1 MKGFSALLKVPG
13 VLRIVLSQLYARLP
27 GGMLSLGLI
36 IYVERITDSYAIA
49 GITVGAATLGISVAQ
64 PALSRWMAI
73 FGIRGILGVTSLL
86 NVFAVIGMAFVPP
99 EPAWLVILG
108 LLIGLTQPPIQTAAR
123 TIYPRL
129 TPKKLLGRLYSL
141 DATAQEIIWV
151 VGPVVI
157 TLIAAQFGNLPI
169 LITIATIQTTGSIW
183 FIWNKEVGE
192 TKIPR
197 TTDAY
202 GKVLKNRIVSIM
214 TFMGLLFIGSFAGLE
229 VGAVAMFDEAIAGL
243 LIAVFSIGSV
253 IGGVFIG
260 GRANSKYS
268 LSLLIGL
275 VLVGFSLV
283 LVFPENPYWVGLSLF
298 IAGIG
303 VAPTLG
309 IMALT
314 ISGGTK
320 PNEIAEA
327 YGWQTTGQL
336 VGISIGSALAGIAV
350 DIIGPVAAFAV
361 SVFFGFGT
369 LMAALVAIRYLPAPS
384 EITAPETGPIAV
396 IKEPGSDSED
406 QDLNNPKE

>member
-275 VLVGFSLV
+275 VLVGFSMV

>member
-1 MKGFSALLKVPG
+1 
-13 VLRIVLSQLYARLP
+13 
-27 GGMLSLGLI
+27 MLSLGLI
-36 IYVERITDSYAIA
+36 IFVENQTSSYAIA
-49 GITVGAATLGISVAQ
+49 GITVGAATLGISVAG

-73 FGIRGILGVTSLL
+73 VGIRTILGTTSFL
-86 NVFAVIGMAFVPP
+86 NVIAVISMAFVPP
-99 EPAWLVILG
+99 EPLWLVLLG
-108 LLIGLTQPPIQTAAR
+108 LMIGLTQPPIQTAAR
-123 TIYPRL
+123 TIYPGI
-129 TPKKLLGRLYSL
+129 TPKKLLGRLFSL

-169 LITIATIQTTGSIW
+169 LITIAVIQATGSIW
-183 FIWNKEVGE
+183 FIANKEVGS

-229 VGAVAMFDEAIAGL
+229 VGAVAIFEEAIAGL

-253 IGGVFIG
+253 LGGVFIG
-260 GRANSKYS
+260 GRANSKYA
-268 LSLLIGL
+268 LSWLIAL
-275 VLVGFSLV
+275 VLLGFSMM
-283 LVFPENPYWVGLSLF
+283 LVFPYNPYWVGLSLF

-320 PNEIAEA
+320 PSEIAEA

-350 DIIGPVAAFAV
+350 DVISPVAAFAV
-361 SVFFGFGT
+361 SVIFGVGT
-369 LMAALVAIRYLPAPS
+369 LLAALLAIKYLPAPS
-384 EITAPETGPIAV
+384 EITSPETGPIAV
-396 IKEPGSDSED
+396 IKDQGSDKPE
-406 QDLNNPKE
+406 

>member
-36 IYVERITDSYAIA
+36 IYVERITESYAIA
-49 GITVGAATLGISVAQ
+49 GITVGAATLGISVAG

-73 FGIRGILGVTSLL
+73 FGIQTVLGVTSLL
-86 NVFAVIGMAFVPP
+86 NVIAVISMAFIPA
-99 EPAWLVILG
+99 EPAWLVLLG

-129 TPKKLLGRLYSL
+129 TPKKLLGRLFSL

-157 TLIAAQFGNLPI
+157 TLIAAQFGSLPI
-169 LITIATIQTTGSIW
+169 LITIATIQATGSLW
-183 FIWNKEVGE
+183 FIWNKEVAL

-253 IGGVFIG
+253 LGGVFVG
-260 GRANSKYS
+260 GRANSKYA
-268 LSLLIGL
+268 LSILIGV
-275 VLVGFSLV
+275 VLIGFAMILI
-283 LVFPENPYWVGLSLF
+283 FPANPYWVGLSLF

-314 ISGGTK
+314 ISGGTQ
-320 PNEIAEA
+320 PSEIAEA

-361 SVFFGFGT
+361 SVFFGIGT
-369 LMAALVAIRYLPAPS
+369 LMAALVAIRYIPAPS
-384 EITAPETGPIAV
+384 EITAPETGPIVV
-396 IKEPGSDSED
+396 IDESGSESSNKG
-406 QDLNNPKE
+406 LNNSKE

>member
-1 MKGFSALLKVPG
+1 LKGFSALLKVPG

-36 IYVERITDSYAIA
+36 IYVERITESYAIA

-64 PALSRWMAI
+64 PALSRWMAV
-73 FGIRGILGVTSLL
+73 FGIRMVLGLTSFL
-86 NVFAVIGMAFVPP
+86 NVVIVISMAFVPP
-99 EPAWLVILG
+99 EPAWLVFLG
-108 LLIGLTQPPIQTAAR
+108 LMIGLTQPPIQTAAR
-123 TIYPRL
+123 TIYPQM
-129 TPKKLLGRLYSL
+129 TPKKLLGRLFSL

-157 TLIAAQFGNLPI
+157 TLIAAQFGSLPI
-169 LITIATIQTTGSIW
+169 LITIATIQATGSIW
-183 FIWNKEVGE
+183 FIWNKEVGQ

-202 GKVLKNRIVSIM
+202 GKVLKNRVVSIM

-229 VGAVAMFDEAIAGL
+229 VGSVAMFDEAIAGL
-243 LIAVFSIGSV
+243 LIAVFSVGSV
-253 IGGVFIG
+253 LGGVFIG

-275 VLVGFSLV
+275 VLVGFSMV
-283 LVFPENPYWVGLSLF
+283 LIAPDNAYWVGLSLF

-361 SVFFGFGT
+361 SVFFGIGT
-369 LMAALVAIRYLPAPS
+369 LMAALLAIRYLPSPS
-384 EITAPETGPIAV
+384 DITSPETGPIAV
-396 IKEPGSDSED
+396 VEQSGSEKR
-406 QDLNNPKE
+406 QQRLE

>member
-1 MKGFSALLKVPG
+1 LKGFSALLKVPG

-36 IYVERITDSYAIA
+36 IYVERITESYAIA
-49 GITVGAATLGISVAQ
+49 GITVGAATLGISVAG

-73 FGIRGILGVTSLL
+73 FGIRTVLGVTSLL
-86 NVFAVIGMAFVPP
+86 NVIAVISMAFIPA
-99 EPAWLVILG
+99 EAAWLVLLG

-129 TPKKLLGRLYSL
+129 TPKKLLGRLFSL

-157 TLIAAQFGNLPI
+157 TLIAAQFGSLPI
-169 LITIATIQTTGSIW
+169 LITIATIQATGSLW
-183 FIWNKEVGE
+183 FIWNKEVGL

-253 IGGVFIG
+253 LGGVFLG
-260 GRANSKYS
+260 GRANSKYA
-268 LSLLIGL
+268 LSILIGV
-275 VLVGFSLV
+275 VLIGFAMILI
-283 LVFPENPYWVGLSLF
+283 FPANPYWVGLSLF

-361 SVFFGFGT
+361 SVFFGIGT

-384 EITAPETGPIAV
+384 EITAPETGPIVV
-396 IKEPGSDSED
+396 IDESGSENSNTGLNTSKE
-406 QDLNNPKE
+406 

>member
-1 MKGFSALLKVPG
+1 
-13 VLRIVLSQLYARLP
+13 
-27 GGMLSLGLI
+27 MLSLGLI
-36 IYVERITDSYAIA
+36 IFVENQTSSYAIA
-49 GITVGAATLGISVAQ
+49 GITVGAATLGISVAG

-73 FGIRGILGVTSLL
+73 VGIRTILGTTSFL
-86 NVFAVIGMAFVPP
+86 NVIAVISMAFVPP
-99 EPAWLVILG
+99 EPLWLVLLG
-108 LLIGLTQPPIQTAAR
+108 LMIGLTQPPIQTAAR
-123 TIYPRL
+123 TIYPGI
-129 TPKKLLGRLYSL
+129 TPKKLLGRLFSL

-169 LITIATIQTTGSIW
+169 LITISVIQATGSIW
-183 FIWNKEVGE
+183 FIANKEVGS

-229 VGAVAMFDEAIAGL
+229 VGAVAIFEEAIAGL

-253 IGGVFIG
+253 LGGVFIG
-260 GRANSKYS
+260 GRANSKYA
-268 LSLLIGL
+268 LSLLIAL
-275 VLVGFSLV
+275 VLVGFSMMLI
-283 LVFPENPYWVGLSLF
+283 FPYNPYWVGLSLF

-320 PNEIAEA
+320 PSEIAEA

-350 DIIGPVAAFAV
+350 DFISPVAAFAV
-361 SVFFGFGT
+361 SVIFGVGT
-369 LMAALVAIRYLPAPS
+369 LLAALLAIKYLPAPS
-384 EITAPETGPIAV
+384 EITSPETGPIAV
-396 IKEPGSDSED
+396 IKDSGS
-406 QDLNNPKE
+406 Q

>member
-36 IYVERITDSYAIA
+36 IYVERITESYAIA
-49 GITVGAATLGISVAQ
+49 GITVGAATLGISVAG

-73 FGIRGILGVTSLL
+73 FGIQAVLGVTSLL
-86 NVFAVIGMAFVPP
+86 NVIAVISMAFIPA
-99 EPAWLVILG
+99 EPAWLVLLG

-129 TPKKLLGRLYSL
+129 TPKKLLGRLFSL

-157 TLIAAQFGNLPI
+157 TLIAAQFGSLPI
-169 LITIATIQTTGSIW
+169 LITIATIQATGSLW
-183 FIWNKEVGE
+183 FIWNKEVAL

-253 IGGVFIG
+253 LGGVFVG
-260 GRANSKYS
+260 GRANSKYA
-268 LSLLIGL
+268 LSILIGV
-275 VLVGFSLV
+275 VLIGFAMILI
-283 LVFPENPYWVGLSLF
+283 FPANPYWVGLSLF

-314 ISGGTK
+314 ISGGTQ
-320 PNEIAEA
+320 PSEIAEA

-361 SVFFGFGT
+361 SVFFGIGT
-369 LMAALVAIRYLPAPS
+369 LMAALVAIRYIPAPS
-384 EITAPETGPIAV
+384 EITAPETGPIVV
-396 IKEPGSDSED
+396 IDESGSESSNTG
-406 QDLNNPKE
+406 LNNSKE

>member
-36 IYVERITDSYAIA
+36 IYVERITESYAIA

-73 FGIRGILGVTSLL
+73 FGIRTVLGVTSFL
-86 NVFAVIGMAFVPP
+86 NVVIVISMAFVPP
-99 EPAWLVILG
+99 EPAWLVFLG

-123 TIYPRL
+123 TIYPQM
-129 TPKKLLGRLYSL
+129 TPKKLLGRLFSL

-157 TLIAAQFGNLPI
+157 TLIAAQFGSLPI
-169 LITIATIQTTGSIW
+169 LITIATIQATGSIW
-183 FIWNKEVGE
+183 FIWNKEVGQ

-202 GKVLKNRIVSIM
+202 GKVLKNRVVSIM

-229 VGAVAMFDEAIAGL
+229 VGSVAMFDEAIAGL
-243 LIAVFSIGSV
+243 LIAVFSVGSV
-253 IGGVFIG
+253 LGGVFIG

-275 VLVGFSLV
+275 VLVGFSMV
-283 LVFPENPYWVGLSLF
+283 LIAPDNAYWVGFSLF

-361 SVFFGFGT
+361 SVFFGVGT
-369 LMAALVAIRYLPAPS
+369 LMAALLAIRYLPAPS
-384 EITAPETGPIAV
+384 DITSPETGPIV
-396 IKEPGSDSED
+396 VVEQSGSETDNN
-406 QDLNNPKE
+406 DLNNPRE

>member
-36 IYVERITDSYAIA
+36 IYVERITESYAIA
-49 GITVGAATLGISVAQ
+49 GITVGAATLGISVAG

-73 FGIRGILGVTSLL
+73 FGIQAVLGVTSLL
-86 NVFAVIGMAFVPP
+86 NVIAVISMAFIPA
-99 EPAWLVILG
+99 EPAWLVLLG

-129 TPKKLLGRLYSL
+129 TPKKLLGRLFSL

-157 TLIAAQFGNLPI
+157 TLIAAQFGSLPI
-169 LITIATIQTTGSIW
+169 LITIATIQATGSLW
-183 FIWNKEVGE
+183 FIWNKEVAL

-253 IGGVFIG
+253 LGGVFVG
-260 GRANSKYS
+260 GRANSKYA
-268 LSLLIGL
+268 LSILIGV
-275 VLVGFSLV
+275 VLIGFAMILI
-283 LVFPENPYWVGLSLF
+283 FPANPYWVGLSLF

-314 ISGGTK
+314 ISGGTQ
-320 PNEIAEA
+320 PSEIAEA

-361 SVFFGFGT
+361 SVFFGIGT
-369 LMAALVAIRYLPAPS
+369 LMAALVAIRYIPAPS
-384 EITAPETGPIAV
+384 EITAPETGPILV
-396 IKEPGSDSED
+396 IDESGSESSNKG
-406 QDLNNPKE
+406 LNNFKE

>member
-36 IYVERITDSYAIA
+36 IYVERITESYAIA
-49 GITVGAATLGISVAQ
+49 GITVGAATLGISVAG

-73 FGIRGILGVTSLL
+73 FGIRTVLGVTSLL
-86 NVFAVIGMAFVPP
+86 NVIAVISMAFIPA
-99 EPAWLVILG
+99 EAAWLVLLG

-129 TPKKLLGRLYSL
+129 TPKKLLGRLFSL

-157 TLIAAQFGNLPI
+157 TLIAAQFGSLPI
-169 LITIATIQTTGSIW
+169 LITIATIQATGSLW
-183 FIWNKEVGE
+183 FIWNKEVGL

-253 IGGVFIG
+253 LGGVLLG
-260 GRANSKYS
+260 GRTNSKYS
-268 LSLLIGL
+268 LSILIGV
-275 VLVGFSLV
+275 VLMGFAMILI
-283 LVFPENPYWVGLSLF
+283 FPANPYWVGFSLF

-361 SVFFGFGT
+361 SVFFGIGT

-384 EITAPETGPIAV
+384 EITAPETGPIVV
-396 IKEPGSDSED
+396 IDESGSENSNTGLNTSKE
-406 QDLNNPKE
+406 

>member
-1 MKGFSALLKVPG
+1 
-13 VLRIVLSQLYARLP
+13 
-27 GGMLSLGLI
+27 MLSLGLI
-36 IYVERITDSYAIA
+36 IFVENQTSSYAIA
-49 GITVGAATLGISVAQ
+49 GITVGAATLGISVAG

-73 FGIRGILGVTSLL
+73 VGIRTILGTTSFL
-86 NVFAVIGMAFVPP
+86 NVIAVISMAFVPP
-99 EPAWLVILG
+99 EPLWLVLLG
-108 LLIGLTQPPIQTAAR
+108 LMIGLTQPPIQTAAR
-123 TIYPRL
+123 TIYPGI
-129 TPKKLLGRLYSL
+129 TPKKLLGRLFSL

-169 LITIATIQTTGSIW
+169 LITIAVIQATGSIW
-183 FIWNKEVGE
+183 FIANKEVGS

-229 VGAVAMFDEAIAGL
+229 VGAVAIFEEAIAGL

-253 IGGVFIG
+253 LGGVFIG
-260 GRANSKYS
+260 GRANSKYA
-268 LSLLIGL
+268 LSWLIAL
-275 VLVGFSLV
+275 VLLGFSMM
-283 LVFPENPYWVGLSLF
+283 LVFPYNPYWVGLSLF

-320 PNEIAEA
+320 PSEIAEA

-350 DIIGPVAAFAV
+350 DFISPVAAFAV
-361 SVFFGFGT
+361 SVIFGVGT
-369 LMAALVAIRYLPAPS
+369 LLAALLAIKYLPAPS
-384 EITAPETGPIAV
+384 EITSPETGPIAV
-396 IKEPGSDSED
+396 IKDQGSDKPE
-406 QDLNNPKE
+406 

>member
-1 MKGFSALLKVPG
+1 
-13 VLRIVLSQLYARLP
+13 
-27 GGMLSLGLI
+27 MLSLGLI
-36 IYVERITDSYAIA
+36 IFVENKTSSYAIA
-49 GITVGAATLGISVAQ
+49 GITVGAATLGISVAG

-73 FGIRGILGVTSLL
+73 VGIRTILGTTSLL
-86 NVFAVIGMAFVPP
+86 NVIAVISMAFVPA
-99 EPAWLVILG
+99 EALWLVLLG

-123 TIYPRL
+123 TIYPGI
-129 TPKKLLGRLYSL
+129 TPKKLLGRLFSL

-169 LITIATIQTTGSIW
+169 LITIAVIQATGSIW
-183 FIWNKEVGE
+183 FIANKEVGS

-229 VGAVAMFDEAIAGL
+229 VGAVAIFEEAIAGL

-253 IGGVFIG
+253 LGGVFIG
-260 GRANSKYS
+260 GRANSKYA
-268 LSLLIGL
+268 LSWLIAL
-275 VLVGFSLV
+275 VLLGFSMM
-283 LVFPENPYWVGLSLF
+283 LVFPYNPYWVGLSLF

-320 PNEIAEA
+320 PSEIAEA

-350 DIIGPVAAFAV
+350 DVISPVAAFAV
-361 SVFFGFGT
+361 SVIFGVGT
-369 LMAALVAIRYLPAPS
+369 LLAALLAIKYLPAPS
-384 EITAPETGPIAV
+384 EITSPETGPIAV
-396 IKEPGSDSED
+396 IKEQGSEK
-406 QDLNNPKE
+406 PE

>member
-1 MKGFSALLKVPG
+1 
-13 VLRIVLSQLYARLP
+13 
-27 GGMLSLGLI
+27 MLSLGLI
-36 IYVERITDSYAIA
+36 IFVENQTSSYAIA
-49 GITVGAATLGISVAQ
+49 GITVGAATLGISVAG

-73 FGIRGILGVTSLL
+73 VGIRTILGTTSLL
-86 NVFAVIGMAFVPP
+86 NVIAVISMAFVPA
-99 EPAWLVILG
+99 EALWLVSLG

-123 TIYPRL
+123 TIYPGI
-129 TPKKLLGRLYSL
+129 TPKKLLGRLFSL

-169 LITIATIQTTGSIW
+169 LITIAVIQATGSIW
-183 FIWNKEVGE
+183 FIANKEVGS

-229 VGAVAMFDEAIAGL
+229 VGAVAIFDEAIAGL

-253 IGGVFIG
+253 LGGVFIG
-260 GRANSKYS
+260 GRANSKYALSS
-268 LSLLIGL
+268 LIAL
-275 VLVGFSLV
+275 VLVGFSMMLI
-283 LVFPENPYWVGLSLF
+283 FPYNPYWVGLSLF

-320 PNEIAEA
+320 PSEIAEA

-350 DIIGPVAAFAV
+350 DVIGPVAAFAV
-361 SVFFGFGT
+361 SVIFGVGT
-369 LMAALVAIRYLPAPS
+369 LLAALLAIKYLPAPS
-384 EITAPETGPIAV
+384 EITSPETGPIAV
-396 IKEPGSDSED
+396 VKDEGSQNTD
-406 QDLNNPKE
+406 

>member
-1 MKGFSALLKVPG
+1 
-13 VLRIVLSQLYARLP
+13 
-27 GGMLSLGLI
+27 MLSLGLI
-36 IYVERITDSYAIA
+36 IFVENQTSSYAIA
-49 GITVGAATLGISVAQ
+49 GITVGAATLGISVAG

-73 FGIRGILGVTSLL
+73 VGIRTILGTTSFL
-86 NVFAVIGMAFVPP
+86 NVIAVISMAFVPP
-99 EPAWLVILG
+99 EPLWLVLLG
-108 LLIGLTQPPIQTAAR
+108 LMIGLTQPPIQTAAR
-123 TIYPRL
+123 TIYPGI
-129 TPKKLLGRLYSL
+129 TPKKLLGRLFSL

-169 LITIATIQTTGSIW
+169 LITIAVIQATGSIW
-183 FIWNKEVGE
+183 FIANKEVGS

-229 VGAVAMFDEAIAGL
+229 VGAVAIFEEAIAGL

-253 IGGVFIG
+253 LGGVFIG
-260 GRANSKYS
+260 GRANSKYA
-268 LSLLIGL
+268 LSWLIAL
-275 VLVGFSLV
+275 VLLGFSMM
-283 LVFPENPYWVGLSLF
+283 LVFPYNPYWVGLSLF

-320 PNEIAEA
+320 SSEIAEA

-350 DIIGPVAAFAV
+350 DVISPVAAFAV
-361 SVFFGFGT
+361 SVIFGVGT
-369 LMAALVAIRYLPAPS
+369 LLAALLAIKYLPAPS
-384 EITAPETGPIAV
+384 EITSPETGPIAV
-396 IKEPGSDSED
+396 IKDQGSDKPE
-406 QDLNNPKE
+406 

>member
-36 IYVERITDSYAIA
+36 IYVERITESYAIA

-64 PALSRWMAI
+64 PALSRWMAV
-73 FGIRGILGVTSLL
+73 FGIRMVLGLTSFL
-86 NVFAVIGMAFVPP
+86 NVVIVISMAFVPS
-99 EPAWLVILG
+99 EPAWLVFLG
-108 LLIGLTQPPIQTAAR
+108 LMIGLTQPPIQTAAR
-123 TIYPRL
+123 TIYPQM
-129 TPKKLLGRLYSL
+129 TPKKLLGRLFSL

-157 TLIAAQFGNLPI
+157 TLIAAQFGSLPI
-169 LITIATIQTTGSIW
+169 LITIATIQATGSIW
-183 FIWNKEVGE
+183 FIWNKEVGQ

-202 GKVLKNRIVSIM
+202 GKVLKNRVVSIM

-229 VGAVAMFDEAIAGL
+229 VGSVAMFDEAIAGL
-243 LIAVFSIGSV
+243 LIAVFSVGSV
-253 IGGVFIG
+253 LGGVFIG

-275 VLVGFSLV
+275 VLVGFSMV
-283 LVFPENPYWVGLSLF
+283 LIAPDNAYWVGLSLF

-361 SVFFGFGT
+361 SVFFGIGT
-369 LMAALVAIRYLPAPS
+369 LMAALLAIRYLPTPS
-384 EITAPETGPIAV
+384 DITSPETGPIAV
-396 IKEPGSDSED
+396 VEQSGSETDNN
-406 QDLNNPKE
+406 DLNNPRE

>member
-99 EPAWLVILG
+99 EPAWLVVLG

-275 VLVGFSLV
+275 VLVGFSMV

>member
-36 IYVERITDSYAIA
+36 IYVERITDSYAVA

-73 FGIRGILGVTSLL
+73 FGIRGILSVTSLL
-86 NVFAVIGMAFVPP
+86 NVFAVIGMAFIPP
-99 EPAWLVILG
+99 EPGWLVFLG

-169 LITIATIQTTGSIW
+169 LITIAVIQASGSLW
-183 FIWNKEVGE
+183 FIWNKEVGQ

-275 VLVGFSLV
+275 VLVGFSMV

-298 IAGIG
+298 IAGVG

-396 IKEPGSDSED
+396 INEPGSDSEN
-406 QDLNNPKE
+406 QDLNNSKE

>member
-1 MKGFSALLKVPG
+1 
-13 VLRIVLSQLYARLP
+13 
-27 GGMLSLGLI
+27 MLSLGLI
-36 IYVERITDSYAIA
+36 IFVENQTSSYAIA
-49 GITVGAATLGISVAQ
+49 GITVGAATLGISVAG

-73 FGIRGILGVTSLL
+73 VGIRTILGTTSFL
-86 NVFAVIGMAFVPP
+86 NVIAVISMAFVPP
-99 EPAWLVILG
+99 EPLWLVLLG
-108 LLIGLTQPPIQTAAR
+108 LMIGLTQPPIQTAAR
-123 TIYPRL
+123 TIYPGI
-129 TPKKLLGRLYSL
+129 TPKKLLGRLFSL

-169 LITIATIQTTGSIW
+169 LITIAVIQATGSIW
-183 FIWNKEVGE
+183 FIANKEVGS

-229 VGAVAMFDEAIAGL
+229 VGAVAIFEEAIAGL

-253 IGGVFIG
+253 LGGVFIG
-260 GRANSKYS
+260 GRANSKYA
-268 LSLLIGL
+268 LSWLIAL
-275 VLVGFSLV
+275 VLLGFSMM
-283 LVFPENPYWVGLSLF
+283 LVFPYNPYWVGLSLF

-320 PNEIAEA
+320 SSEIAEA

-350 DIIGPVAAFAV
+350 DVISPVAAFAV
-361 SVFFGFGT
+361 SVIFGVGT
-369 LMAALVAIRYLPAPS
+369 LLAALLAIKYLPAPS
-384 EITAPETGPIAV
+384 EITSPETGPIAV
-396 IKEPGSDSED
+396 IKEQGSEK
-406 QDLNNPKE
+406 PE

>member
-1 MKGFSALLKVPG
+1 
-13 VLRIVLSQLYARLP
+13 
-27 GGMLSLGLI
+27 MLSLGLI

-49 GITVGAATLGISVAQ
+49 GITVGATTLGISVAQ

-73 FGIRGILGVTSLL
+73 FGIREILGITSLM
-86 NVFAVIGMAFVPP
+86 NVIAVIGMAFVPP
-99 EPAWLVILG
+99 EPTWLVALG

-169 LITIATIQTTGSIW
+169 LITIAVIQTTGSIW
-183 FIWNKEVGE
+183 FIFNKEVGQ

-268 LSLLIGL
+268 LSLLIGV
-275 VLVGFSLV
+275 VLIGFAMILI
-283 LVFPENPYWVGLSLF
+283 FPDNPYWVGLSLF
-298 IAGIG
+298 IAGVG

-350 DIIGPVAAFAV
+350 DIISPVAAFAV

-384 EITAPETGPIAV
+384 EITSPETGPIAV
-396 IKEPGSDSED
+396 IKEPGSE
-406 QDLNNPKE
+406 

>member
-1 MKGFSALLKVPG
+1 
-13 VLRIVLSQLYARLP
+13 LSGQ
-27 GGMLSLGLI
+27 
-36 IYVERITDSYAIA
+36 
-49 GITVGAATLGISVAQ
+49 
-64 PALSRWMAI
+64 
-73 FGIRGILGVTSLL
+73 
-86 NVFAVIGMAFVPP
+86 
-99 EPAWLVILG
+99 
-108 LLIGLTQPPIQTAAR
+108 
-123 TIYPRL
+123 
-129 TPKKLLGRLYSL
+129 
-141 DATAQEIIWV
+141 
-151 VGPVVI
+151 
-157 TLIAAQFGNLPI
+157 
-169 LITIATIQTTGSIW
+169 
-183 FIWNKEVGE
+183 EVGL

-253 IGGVFIG
+253 LGGVFLG
-260 GRANSKYS
+260 GRTNSKYS
-268 LSLLIGL
+268 LSILIGV
-275 VLVGFSLV
+275 VLMGFAMILI
-283 LVFPENPYWVGLSLF
+283 FPANPYWVGFSLF

-361 SVFFGFGT
+361 SVFFGIGT

-384 EITAPETGPIAV
+384 EITAPETGPIVV
-396 IKEPGSDSED
+396 IDESGSENSNTGLNTSKE
-406 QDLNNPKE
+406 

>member
-1 MKGFSALLKVPG
+1 LKGFSALLKVPG

-36 IYVERITDSYAIA
+36 IYVERITESYAIA
-49 GITVGAATLGISVAQ
+49 GITVGAATLGISVAG

-73 FGIRGILGVTSLL
+73 FGIRTVLGVTSLL
-86 NVFAVIGMAFVPP
+86 NVIAVISMAFIPA
-99 EPAWLVILG
+99 EAAWLVLLG

-129 TPKKLLGRLYSL
+129 TPKKLLGRLFSL

-157 TLIAAQFGNLPI
+157 TLIAAQFGSLPI
-169 LITIATIQTTGSIW
+169 LITIATIQATGSLW
-183 FIWNKEVGE
+183 FIWNKEVGL

-253 IGGVFIG
+253 LGGVLLG
-260 GRANSKYS
+260 GRTNSKYS
-268 LSLLIGL
+268 LSILIGV
-275 VLVGFSLV
+275 VLMGFAMILI
-283 LVFPENPYWVGLSLF
+283 FPANPYWVGFSLF

-361 SVFFGFGT
+361 SVFFGIGT

-384 EITAPETGPIAV
+384 EITAPETGPIVV
-396 IKEPGSDSED
+396 IDESGSENSNTGLNTSKE
-406 QDLNNPKE
+406 

>member
-36 IYVERITDSYAIA
+36 IYVERITESYAIA
-49 GITVGAATLGISVAQ
+49 GITVGAATLGISVAG

-73 FGIRGILGVTSLL
+73 FGIRTVLGVTSLL
-86 NVFAVIGMAFVPP
+86 NVIAVISMALIPA
-99 EPAWLVILG
+99 EAAWLVLLG

-129 TPKKLLGRLYSL
+129 TPKKLLGRLFSL

-157 TLIAAQFGNLPI
+157 TLIAAQFGSLPI
-169 LITIATIQTTGSIW
+169 LITIATIQATGSLW
-183 FIWNKEVGE
+183 FIWNKEVGL

-253 IGGVFIG
+253 LGGVFLG
-260 GRANSKYS
+260 GRTNSKYS
-268 LSLLIGL
+268 LSILIGV
-275 VLVGFSLV
+275 VLIGFAMILI
-283 LVFPENPYWVGLSLF
+283 FPANPYWVGLSLF

-361 SVFFGFGT
+361 SVFFGIGT

-384 EITAPETGPIAV
+384 EITAPETGPIVV
-396 IKEPGSDSED
+396 IDESGSENSNSGLNTSKE
-406 QDLNNPKE
+406 

>member
-1 MKGFSALLKVPG
+1 
-13 VLRIVLSQLYARLP
+13 
-27 GGMLSLGLI
+27 MLSLGLI
-36 IYVERITDSYAIA
+36 IYVERITESYAIA

-64 PALSRWMAI
+64 PALSRWMAV
-73 FGIRGILGVTSLL
+73 FGIRMVLGLTSFL
-86 NVFAVIGMAFVPP
+86 NVVIVISMAFVPP
-99 EPAWLVILG
+99 EPAWLVFLG
-108 LLIGLTQPPIQTAAR
+108 LMIGLTQPPIQTAAR
-123 TIYPRL
+123 TIYPQM
-129 TPKKLLGRLYSL
+129 TPKKLLGRLFSL

-157 TLIAAQFGNLPI
+157 TLIAAQFGSLPI
-169 LITIATIQTTGSIW
+169 LITIATIQATGSIW
-183 FIWNKEVGE
+183 FIWNKEAGQ

-202 GKVLKNRIVSIM
+202 GKVLKNRVVSIM

-229 VGAVAMFDEAIAGL
+229 VGSVAMFDEAIAGL
-243 LIAVFSIGSV
+243 LIAVFSVGSV
-253 IGGVFIG
+253 LGGVFIG

-275 VLVGFSLV
+275 VLVGFSMV
-283 LVFPENPYWVGLSLF
+283 LIAPDNAYWVGLSLF

-361 SVFFGFGT
+361 SVFFGIGT
-369 LMAALVAIRYLPAPS
+369 LMAALLAIRYLPTPS
-384 EITAPETGPIAV
+384 DITSPETGPIAV
-396 IKEPGSDSED
+396 VEQSGSETDNN
-406 QDLNNPKE
+406 DLNNPRE

>member
-49 GITVGAATLGISVAQ
+49 GITVGAATLGISVAG

-73 FGIRGILGVTSLL
+73 FGIRGILGVTSFF
-86 NVFAVIGMAFVPP
+86 NVIAIISMALVPA
-99 EPAWLVILG
+99 EPIWLVFLG

-169 LITIATIQTTGSIW
+169 LITIATIQATGSIW

-253 IGGVFIG
+253 LGGVFIG

-268 LSLLIGL
+268 LSILIGV
-275 VLVGFSLV
+275 VLVGFAMV
-283 LVFPENPYWVGLSLF
+283 LIAPENPYWVGFSLF

-320 PNEIAEA
+320 PGEIAEA

-350 DIIGPVAAFAV
+350 DIIGPIAAFAV
-361 SVFFGFGT
+361 SVFFGIGT
-369 LMAALVAIRYLPAPS
+369 LLAALLSIRYLPAPS
-384 EITAPETGPIAV
+384 EITSPETGPIAV
-396 IKEPGSDSED
+396 IKDMGSD
-406 QDLNNPKE
+406 

>member
-1 MKGFSALLKVPG
+1 LKGFSALLKVPG

-36 IYVERITDSYAIA
+36 IYVERITESYAIA
-49 GITVGAATLGISVAQ
+49 GITVGAATLGISVAG

-73 FGIRGILGVTSLL
+73 FGIRTVLGVTSLL
-86 NVFAVIGMAFVPP
+86 NVIAVISMAFIPA
-99 EPAWLVILG
+99 EAAWLVLLG

-129 TPKKLLGRLYSL
+129 TPKKLLGRLFSL

-157 TLIAAQFGNLPI
+157 TLIAAQFGSLPI
-169 LITIATIQTTGSIW
+169 LITIATIQATGSLW
-183 FIWNKEVGE
+183 FIWNKEVGL

-253 IGGVFIG
+253 LGGVFLG
-260 GRANSKYS
+260 GRTNSKYS
-268 LSLLIGL
+268 LSILIGV
-275 VLVGFSLV
+275 VLIGFAMILI
-283 LVFPENPYWVGLSLF
+283 FPANPYWVGLSLF

-361 SVFFGFGT
+361 SVFFGIGT

-384 EITAPETGPIAV
+384 EITAPETGPIVV
-396 IKEPGSDSED
+396 IDESGSENSNTG
-406 QDLNNPKE
+406 LNNSKE